1 MYTEVKAR
9 HDKKTEEE
17 QKQGIILETRHEGK
31 TEIFVTCWKVRQTDR
46 SDELL
51 TFHFPTIPVFPFF
64 RLSLTSS
71 SGFRD
76 SYVLPFFS
84 L

>member
-17 QKQGIILETRHEGK
+17 QKQGIILETRGK

-51 TFHFPTIPVFPFF
+51 TFHFPTIPFFHSSVFPSRRRRVSTILTFF
-64 RLSLTSS
+64 R
-71 SGFRD
+71 
-76 SYVLPFFS
+76 FS
-84 L
+84 P